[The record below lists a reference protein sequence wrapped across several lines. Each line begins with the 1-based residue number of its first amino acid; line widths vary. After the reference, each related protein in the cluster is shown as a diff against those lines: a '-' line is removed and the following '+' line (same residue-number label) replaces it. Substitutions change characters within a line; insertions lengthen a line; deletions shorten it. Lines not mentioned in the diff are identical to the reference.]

1 MSLPEFPL
9 ATSRVVPG
17 RHPPP
22 CTDIYADAIRE
33 RRGARGI
40 TPLDANLLH
49 VPPVAGGF
57 NTLMGAIR
65 TKGKLPGDIREAI
78 ILRVAAINHASYE
91 WIHHET
97 IGRKEGLSTGQLY
110 VIRDTKTPL
119 PSLKT
124 ILTPLQTAAIIFT
137 DHSTRDVRVPM
148 DVIQEFKRQ
157 LKISVASGNPSTS
170 NEDFDAEVDDF
181 FVETAMVVASYNMVS
196 RFLLATDVGGIS
208 DMEVPW
214 PVDKKEHLVSLPS
227 FPPVSILTHTIHAV
241 TLTTSPTAPWLV
253 FANSL
258 LTDWTVWNYIIPYF
272 LDLPSST
279 FGEVVIRML
288 TV

>member
-1 MSLPEFPL
+1 MSSKIFSNHS
-9 ATSRVVPG
+9 T
-17 RHPPP
+17 
-22 CTDIYADAIRE
+22 IQ
-33 RRGARGI
+33 
-40 TPLDANLLH
+40 
-49 VPPVAGGF
+49 
-57 NTLMGAIR
+57 
-65 TKGKLPGDIREAI
+65 

-124 ILTPLQTAAIIFT
+124 ILTPLQIAAIIFA

-157 LKISVASGNPSTS
+157 LKIFVASGNPSTS

-214 PVDKKEHLVSLPS
+214 PVDKKEVSVFQPFGCFHVPPLLHLMVALKSQIDEYFFCRFHLDYYLNYALPE
-227 FPPVSILTHTIHAV
+227 L
-241 TLTTSPTAPWLV
+241 
-253 FANSL
+253 
-258 LTDWTVWNYIIPYF
+258 
-272 LDLPSST
+272 
-279 FGEVVIRML
+279 E
-288 TV
+288 